1 MRCLLFKGLSA
12 LDPPQTSCKELL
24 NFQRDPITLLPQ
36 YKRLLG
42 ACFAAF
48 RNDAFALAIALFEKI
63 GHDFSMHPDGI
74 SFVNVLAACAGLSA
88 LMQGRQIHASAVR
101 NGLFENMFVGNAL
114 VDMYAKC
121 DVLECNGCAC
131 IRALLQGKELH
142 CYAIKCIL
150 NFNEGDLVAALQIG
164 KQIHAYVLHNHF
176 EPGILFV
183 ANCLIDM
190 YSKSRDV
197 DAARIVFDNMK
208 ERNGVSWTSLL
219 AGYGMHGHGK
229 DAVHISQEMRGAGL
243 SPNGRLDD
251 ATKLIQEMPMEPSP
265 VVWIALL
272 GGCKIHKN
280 VEMLQV
286 DYLSLTQKMMV
297 RVKKR
302 SRYNWVQRKSS
313 TETSW
318 VETSFALQDVEDKEK
333 GDLLLGHGEKLA
345 LAYAILTSAPGA
357 TIRITKN
364 LRVYRDCH
372 LAFTYIHIFP
382 R

>member
-1 MRCLLFKGLSA
+1 MR
-12 LDPPQTSCKELL
+12 TSYLMMLQLL
-24 NFQRDPITLLPQ
+24 NFRRDPITLLPQ
-36 YKRLLG
+36 YRWLLG
-42 ACFAAF
+42 ACSVAF

-63 GHDFSMHPDGI
+63 GHDFSMHPDGT
-74 SFVNVLAACAGLSA
+74 SFVNVLAACA
-88 LMQGRQIHASAVR
+88 GRQIHASAVR

-114 VDMYAKC
+114 VDMNVVTWTVMIGAYVQHGEANEALELFSQMKKQDNVISPNALTISC
-121 DVLECNGCAC
+121 VLMSSAW
-131 IRALLQGKELH
+131 L
-142 CYAIKCIL
+142 
-150 NFNEGDLVAALQIG
+150 AALQIG

-176 EPGILFV
+176 EPGTLFV

-219 AGYGMHGHGK
+219 AGYGMHGRGK
-229 DAVHISQEMRGAGL
+229 DAVHIFQEMRGAGL

-272 GGCKIHKN
+272 GGCRIHKN

-313 TETSW
+313 TETFW
-318 VETSFALQDVEDKEK
+318 VETSFALQDVEDEEK

-364 LRVYRDCH
+364 LRVYRGCH